1 MGVAALRHKGARDGI
16 HSLEDLDDVIKEIGL
31 IDVAIDQAKNEAHL
45 RIVEAEEEKTRRVNE
60 YGAARE
66 ELVRLAETYVGAM
79 RLEILKDQKSRS
91 LNFGSF
97 GYRKQA
103 DKLTLPKKG
112 TPDMDSLVI
121 SIDILAKNAPF
132 SDIEIKTER
141 YVPAAAV
148 KTLSDGDL
156 AKIGLKRIPGG
167 DVFFV
172 QPNRA
177 EVKELEEVSKR

>member
-1 MGVAALRHKGARDGI
+1 
-16 HSLEDLDDVIKEIGL
+16 
-31 IDVAIDQAKNEAHL
+31 
-45 RIVEAEEEKTRRVNE
+45 
-60 YGAARE
+60 
-66 ELVRLAETYVGAM
+66 M